1 LHKIQPKKALLSTFG
16 IMGKRIASILTLAI
30 LLVHLAGFYVYF
42 VVRLGEV
49 RMEMRKKLA
58 ELPDEKL
65 QVVVIPR
72 EAFRAS
78 WLDELEMKWNGRM
91 YDIARVEHDNDVV
104 RVYGLHDEDE
114 DGLLN
119 FLAAVVESSQ
129 HDTQE
134 APGSLVQFFTLE
146 YVLHSEL
153 LPGQPESQM
162 RSAET
167 RYCKIFSS
175 FAPDPVSPPPRA

>member
-1 LHKIQPKKALLSTFG
+1 
-16 IMGKRIASILTLAI
+16 MGKKIGSILTLII

-72 EAFRAS
+72 ESFRAS

-119 FLAAVVESSQ
+119 LIAAVVETSQ
-129 HDTQE
+129 QDTKE
-134 APGSLVQFFTLE
+134 APGSIVQFFTLE

-153 LPGQPESQM
+153 LPGRPESQFP
-162 RSAET
+162 SAET
-167 RYCKIFSS
+167 DYCRFFSS
-175 FAPDPVSPPPRA
+175 FAPTPLSPPPRG